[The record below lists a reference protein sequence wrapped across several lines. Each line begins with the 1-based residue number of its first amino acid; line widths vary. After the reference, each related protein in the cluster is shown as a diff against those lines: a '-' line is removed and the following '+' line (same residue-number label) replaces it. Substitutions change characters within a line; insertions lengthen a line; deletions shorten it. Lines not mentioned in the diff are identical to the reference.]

1 MNDVEKHAVF
11 FIADISGYTKFI
23 FSNEKDI
30 SHSQMIIRE
39 LITTLLDEVDF
50 PLQLI
55 RIEGDALF
63 LYAIKDD
70 GDQPW
75 EQVSKDLVIN
85 MMTFFRVF
93 SNKLSELTIHK
104 VCSCTACINIEALKL
119 KVVVHSGRA
128 AFYQVRGHQELTGT
142 GPIVIH
148 RLLKNSVEAD
158 EYILFTEL
166 AYNDLSLSDVPV
178 VEGEESYDDIGTI
191 KTYVHYPPKP
201 GPYVPSPD
209 AKPPSIFIDTLR
221 EEVSREYAGVALNP
235 ELGFHFHTGRT
246 LTAKLD
252 YKDEWLEGLPEEAIE
267 SFAGTGSPFDLGR
280 LNSNQKVVDAG
291 CGAGLDCLI
300 AAKMVGSGGEVIGVD
315 MTKEMI
321 DKASTNARAA
331 GVKNVIF
338 KQGVFEELPVE
349 DQWADVVISNGSIN
363 LAPDKDAVFREL
375 NRVLKPGGRVQ
386 IADILVEKPIPDSA
400 RRNIDLWTG

>member
-191 KTYVHYPPKP
+191 KT
-201 GPYVPSPD
+201 
-209 AKPPSIFIDTLR
+209 
-221 EEVSREYAGVALNP
+221 
-235 ELGFHFHTGRT
+235 
-246 LTAKLD
+246 
-252 YKDEWLEGLPEEAIE
+252 
-267 SFAGTGSPFDLGR
+267 
-280 LNSNQKVVDAG
+280 
-291 CGAGLDCLI
+291 
-300 AAKMVGSGGEVIGVD
+300 
-315 MTKEMI
+315 
-321 DKASTNARAA
+321 
-331 GVKNVIF
+331 
-338 KQGVFEELPVE
+338 
-349 DQWADVVISNGSIN
+349 
-363 LAPDKDAVFREL
+363 
-375 NRVLKPGGRVQ
+375 
-386 IADILVEKPIPDSA
+386 
-400 RRNIDLWTG
+400 